1 MERRAKAVLTPR
13 SDLRLRVHRA
23 NGLLIAHHHTYT
35 DIQGMDYQI
44 LIEADFLVNAYEDKM
59 DEDAVRTVREKIFS
73 TKTGI
78 ERIDLLYLFP
88 SLSE

>member
-1 MERRAKAVLTPR
+1 
-13 SDLRLRVHRA
+13 
-23 NGLLIAHHHTYT
+23 
-35 DIQGMDYQI
+35 MDYQI